1 MKTLSKH
8 RRSRSLYKRFLAL
21 LTLITVSS
29 YLTTACA
36 VLPVKDSVQNF
47 TKEYL
52 GKVLS
57 ESFKKSK
64 EDFPGQDQASILKS
78 EKYIQSEFGKYFTDS
93 GYELFVS
100 EEVFARRLG
109 YFRENDI
116 QKILNI
122 IITVSASQGSDEKED
137 EISYD
142 YRIEYYAIDADNGSE
157 KITDSGVLQ
166 VIKEKAG
173 SYIIDSDEI
182 NYSDVF
188 S

>member
-1 MKTLSKH
+1 MKTVSKH
-8 RRSRSLYKRFLAL
+8 RRSRSPYKRFLSL
-21 LTLITVSS
+21 LTLIIISS
-29 YLTTACA
+29 SVMTACA
-36 VLPVKDSVQNF
+36 LLPVKDSVQNF

-57 ESFKKSK
+57 ESLKKSK
-64 EDFPGQDQASILKS
+64 ENFPGQDDASRLKS
-78 EKYIQSEFGKYFTDS
+78 EKYLQSEFGKYFTDS

-100 EEVFARRLG
+100 EEIFARRLG

-116 QKILNI
+116 QKILNT
-122 IITVSASQGSDEKED
+122 IITVSVSQGSDEKQD

-142 YRIEYYAIDADNGSE
+142 YTIEYYAIDADNGSE
-157 KITDSGVLQ
+157 KITDSGVLH
-166 VIKEKAG
+166 VIKENKG